1 MRKCSL
7 ILLLAMAFVLTI
19 AAAGFCVEN
28 EIGEPCMACDGGKDA
43 GWSYGL
49 TIKMNHCDPTAQGTT
64 CPCPTFDYELGSDG
78 GGYCATQ
85 DVEGIIFKLCDC
97 DKIDEMS
104 TAKSY
109 AIRLTLMEPA
119 SGVYWTDMNPANA
132 DYTTCLSDFNEGK
145 AEDCPDAPTELSTA
159 QIRVGS
165 FQDPALTGGNYCLD
179 PCDASAT
186 KRSLSY
192 FSNTAGQTLYAS
204 ADHPGDCCFTCGTN
218 RVKSVQTCYTDLM
231 QNLQSILL
239 IDIPTMVYDPND
251 INVQLG
257 TAVKVKVEIVEMP
270 DNGDICAG
278 ACKIMCECLVKVG
291 EFGDC
296 TPQGCSLCLP
306 YLAVDSVW
314 WTGLAL
320 TNPTM
325 SADTVAITIYADGQ
339 TETTTVT
346 VDPKSVKT
354 INVGDM
360 LGDLPE
366 APMYGS
372 ITSSGAVE
380 GFVMIGTGLDA
391 VQGYVAPDGPCGC
404 GSVYHGNVD

>member
-1 MRKCSL
+1 MRKSSL

-28 EIGEPCMACDGGKDA
+28 EIGEPCIACDGGKDA
-43 GWSYGL
+43 GWDYGL
-49 TIKMNHCDPTAQGTT
+49 TIKMSHCDPTLQNTT
-64 CPCPTFDYELGSDG
+64 CPCPTFDYELGSVQN
-78 GGYCATQ
+78 GGYCDTQ

-104 TAKSY
+104 TSKSY
-109 AIRLTLMEPA
+109 AIRLTIMEPA
-119 SGVYWTDMNPANA
+119 SGVYWTDMNEVKDSYASCDWTDNPDGNDDGCPA
-132 DYTTCLSDFNEGK
+132 DG
-145 AEDCPDAPTELSTA
+145 LSTA

-165 FQDPALTGGNYCLD
+165 FPDPALTGGNYCLD

-186 KRSLSY
+186 KRSLNY
-192 FSNTAGQTLYAS
+192 FSNTSGQSLYNS
-204 ADHPGDCCFTCGTN
+204 ADHTGDCCFTCGTN

-257 TAVKVKVEIVEMP
+257 TAVQVKVEILEMP

-296 TPQGCSLCLP
+296 TPQGCNLCLP
-306 YLAVDSVW
+306 YLAVDSDW
-314 WTGLAL
+314 WTGIAL
-320 TNPTM
+320 TNPTT
-325 SADTVAITIYADGQ
+325 STDTVAITLYADGQ
-339 TETTTVT
+339 SETTTVS
-346 VDPKSVKT
+346 VDPMSVKT
-354 INVGDM
+354 VNASDL
-360 LGDLPE
+360 LGALPE
-366 APMYGS
+366 AAMYGN
-372 ITSSGAVE
+372 IVSSGSVE
-380 GFVMIGTGLDA
+380 AFVMIGTGMDA

-404 GSVYHGNVD
+404 GADY